1 MRGTRAI
8 PRPPPQGPDAPRPDP
23 ASPPPRLGAPTRE
36 APRPSTTPRLGGPF
50 HAHVDEPAPRPHA
63 PRLGAPSP
71 APPRPST
78 TPRLGGPFHAHLPA
92 PRLGGP
98 DLLEGAC
105 PERPVAQD
113 MSRAHP
119 LDRVDAAIAQYLAA
133 ALQRFGAAALDV
145 IDLPALDGPSGDPAA
160 VELAAAVLWLREV
173 EAAGMPGFIEATAA
187 AVMSGRLSPGEDSG
201 VRELIKLHRRHDQ
214 TFAPPERQALYDR
227 VFTPDVDALIDR
239 LADTLVAAPDAPPLT
254 TQARVRVVADELAQ
268 ALADRV
274 AGFVP
279 MFAREAAGRLREALR
294 LAATPAVRSLF
305 GPGDVW
311 QLVARHGPALL
322 GRPLATARH
331 RARADAGQAL
341 LRAAARVLR
350 GAALGSDDP
359 AVAAAQ
365 RWRLAGPPET
375 TPA

>member
-1 MRGTRAI
+1 ML
-8 PRPPPQGPDAPRPDP
+8 
-23 ASPPPRLGAPTRE
+23 S
-36 APRPSTTPRLGGPF
+36 
-50 HAHVDEPAPRPHA
+50 
-63 PRLGAPSP
+63 
-71 APPRPST
+71 
-78 TPRLGGPFHAHLPA
+78 
-92 PRLGGP
+92 
-98 DLLEGAC
+98 
-105 PERPVAQD
+105 
-113 MSRAHP
+113 AHP

-133 ALQRFGAAALDV
+133 ALERFGAAALDV

-187 AVMSGRLSPGEDSG
+187 AVMSGRLAPSADQG
-201 VRELIKLHRRHDQ
+201 VRELIKLHRRGDQ

-227 VFTPDVDALIDR
+227 VFTPDVDALLDR
-239 LADTLVAAPDAPPLT
+239 LADALVAAPDAPRAT
-254 TQARVRVVADELAQ
+254 TQARVRGISDELAQ
-268 ALADRV
+268 TLADRV

-279 MFAREAAGRLREALR
+279 MFAREAAARLREALA

-322 GRPLATARH
+322 GRRLATTRH

-341 LRAAARVLR
+341 LRAAARLLR
-350 GAALGSDDP
+350 GAALGPDDP

-365 RWRLAGPPET
+365 RWRLAGPPE
-375 TPA
+375 AARA